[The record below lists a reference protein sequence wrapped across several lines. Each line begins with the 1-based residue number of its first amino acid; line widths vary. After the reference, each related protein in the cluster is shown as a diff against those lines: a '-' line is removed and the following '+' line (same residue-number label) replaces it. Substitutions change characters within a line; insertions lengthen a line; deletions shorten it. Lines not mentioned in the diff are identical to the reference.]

1 LSYTQT
7 GEFANLAGSNGMD
20 EMDGNCR
27 AYPEY
32 YDRVNPLNE
41 YKRAWYLASTPV
53 THERIVRKKPRSS
66 SNKKSFGNEF
76 SKHIKEDIQRGAIR
90 GGVAAFGLA
99 SRYAARSQITG
110 ALGVGLRVGGK
121 IGLRVVPVVGAT
133 LLVYDLYQF
142 GKWLAE

>member
-1 LSYTQT
+1 LV
-7 GEFANLAGSNGMD
+7 GSNGMD
-20 EMDGNCR
+20 EMDGDCR

-32 YDRVNPLNE
+32 YDWVNPLNE

-53 THERIVRKKPRSS
+53 THERIVRPGAKTTS

-76 SKHIKEDIQRGAIR
+76 SKHIKEDIRRGAIR
-90 GGVAAFGLA
+90 GGLAGIGLA

-110 ALGVGLRVGGK
+110 ALGVGLRVGGR